1 MREGN
6 ENKLYKQ
13 ELNRGRFGPGL
24 DLVDLVNIFDLMVFF
39 FFWVEFDRKV
49 KN

>member
-39 FFWVEFDRKV
+39 FFFFFGLNLTER
-49 KN
+49 

>member
-39 FFWVEFDRKV
+39 FLVEFDRKV